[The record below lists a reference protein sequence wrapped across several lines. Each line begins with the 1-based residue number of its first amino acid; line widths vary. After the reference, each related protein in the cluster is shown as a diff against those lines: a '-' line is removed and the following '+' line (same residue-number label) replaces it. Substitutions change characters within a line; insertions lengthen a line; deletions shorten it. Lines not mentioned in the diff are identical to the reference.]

1 MAGSRQYQRLQKS
14 WKEIRYAHATV
25 DSAQNHQID
34 TVFPKLP
41 GVVKKATKVAS
52 SALVGAGLSPFYAV
66 VGAQLGI
73 SKAGKAIGVNT
84 NYGVQATGEDIPGV
98 DVRAKRNKPKRRGA

>member
-1 MAGSRQYQRLQKS
+1 MTQEEALLARRQKA
-14 WKEIRYAHATV
+14 WKEVRDAHARV

-66 VGAQLGI
+66 TGAELGI
-73 SKAGKAIGVNT
+73 SKARKAAAKKLSTMYPKSGGK
-84 NYGVQATGEDIPGV
+84 P
-98 DVRAKRNKPKRRGA
+98 